1 MTDAFIDS
9 ANYVDVGGNAL
20 GVALREVF
28 AVDVTNAQGRCA
40 SCGNVNPVGT
50 THVYAHAAG
59 AVARCVSC
67 GDVLIRIVSAPDP
80 MFLDFRGMSFLEI
93 ALPDGAAIP

>member
-9 ANYVDVGGNAL
+9 DDYVDGNAL
-20 GVALREVF
+20 GGALREVF
-28 AVDVTNAQGRCA
+28 AVDITGARGRCA
-40 SCGNVNPVGT
+40 GCGTVNMIAT
-50 THVYAHAAG
+50 THVYAHASG

-67 GDVLIRIVSAPDP
+67 GDVLIRIVSAPDR
-80 MFLDFRGMSFLEI
+80 MFLDFRGLSFLEI

>member
-9 ANYVDVGGNAL
+9 TDYVDGNAL
-20 GVALREVF
+20 GGTLREVF
-28 AVDVTNAQGRCA
+28 AVDLTNARGRCA
-40 SCGNVNPVGT
+40 GCGSVNPVAT
-50 THVYAHAAG
+50 THVYAQSAG

-67 GDVLIRIVSAPDP
+67 GDVLLRIVTAPDR

-93 ALPDGAAIP
+93 MLPEGA

>member
-9 ANYVDVGGNAL
+9 ADYVDGNAL
-20 GVALREVF
+20 GGALREVF

-67 GDVLIRIVSAPDP
+67 GDVLIRIVSAPDR

-93 ALPDGAAIP
+93 ALPDGAASP